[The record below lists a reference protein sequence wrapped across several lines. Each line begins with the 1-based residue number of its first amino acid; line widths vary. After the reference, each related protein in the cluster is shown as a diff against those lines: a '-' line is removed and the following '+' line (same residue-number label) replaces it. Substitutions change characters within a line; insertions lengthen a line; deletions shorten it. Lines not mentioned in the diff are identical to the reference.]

1 MSPARVLAAPR
12 SGMPALE
19 HSQGDAHSPVTLLQ
33 YGDYQCP
40 ACQRLQPGLQLL
52 LDDIGH
58 GLRFVY
64 RHYPWVELHPQAE
77 LAAEA
82 AEAAAAQGHFWP
94 MHRSLYSP
102 PPRLGAPDLEQHAKA
117 LGLDMLR
124 FRGEMAD
131 RIYTQRVQE
140 HRAAGHALQLQSTP
154 ALLLD
159 DLLIDVSQ
167 GLDGLRHAV
176 RAAMAARGPGKHG

>member
-1 MSPARVLAAPR
+1 MSAARVLAAPL

-19 HSQGDAHSPVTLLQ
+19 HSQGDAQSPVTLLQ

-40 ACQRLQPGLQLL
+40 ACQRLEPALQLL
-52 LDDIGH
+52 LDDMGP

-64 RHYPWVELHPQAE
+64 RHHPWVELHPLAE

-102 PPRLGAPDLEQHAKA
+102 PPRLEPEQLARHAEA

-140 HRAAGHALQLQSTP
+140 HRAAGHAQKLQSTP
-154 ALLLD
+154 ALFLD
-159 DLLIDVSQ
+159 DLLVDVSS
-167 GLDGLRHAV
+167 GLDGLRHAL
-176 RAAMAARGPGKHG
+176 RAAMAARMR